1 MFECP
6 SAQFYSGLLKL
17 LYASLEVPERG
28 QLQQQS
34 DWLESD
40 SEEGEHM
47 RVIKLEHHSPLG
59 TCTLVDFP
67 CGGLG
72 CQERIL
78 FSITHLGAELLH
90 CNALSISLWGR
101 SGGGGEGERDVKLLS
116 FNLGTWE

>member
-1 MFECP
+1 MGGDLATHLYHGVFECP

-59 TCTLVDFP
+59 TRTLVDFP
-67 CGGLG
+67 CSGFG

-78 FSITHLGAELLH
+78 LSITHLGAELLH
-90 CNALSISLWGR
+90 CNALSVSLQE
-101 SGGGGEGERDVKLLS
+101 GGESLRERAM
-116 FNLGTWE
+116 